1 MTTRRTALTVAMCA
15 VLAVGSWLGTPHL
28 MRRLAYFRVRQVEV
42 SGLRFLDE
50 RDVVRRLAIAADAS
64 VADALDPIR
73 RRAVAIPGVAA
84 ASVDRRLPGTLH
96 VLVLEELPVALVAHE
111 DRLVLMDRRGRILP
125 FDPLRAPTSL
135 PVTSRDSVTAGL
147 LSALLRADPEW
158 YATIQSARRDGGDI
172 LLEEGRHLVRVRPD
186 ASIETLRGVTAVRAW
201 LNTANR
207 PWQEL
212 DARFTGRVFVKRSA
226 S

>member
-1 MTTRRTALTVAMCA
+1 MALVVVVVVVA
-15 VLAVGSWLGTPHL
+15 WLGTPRL

-50 RDVVRRLAIAADAS
+50 REVVRRLAIAANAS
-64 VADALDPIR
+64 VADPLDPVR
-73 RRAVAIPGVAA
+73 RRAAAIPGVAA
-84 ASVDRRLPGTLH
+84 SSVDRRLPGTLR
-96 VLVLEELPVALVAHE
+96 VLVLEELPVALVSQE
-111 DRLVLMDRRGRILP
+111 DHLVLMDRRGRILP

-158 YATIQSARRDGGDI
+158 YATVQSARRDGGDV
-172 LLEEGRHLVRVRPD
+172 LLDEGHHLVRVRPD

-201 LNTANR
+201 LSTANR

-212 DARFTGRVFVKRSA
+212 DARFSGRVFVKRGA

>member
-1 MTTRRTALTVAMCA
+1 MTTRRAALVMAL
-15 VLAVGSWLGTPHL
+15 LAAAAAGAWFGTPRL

-50 RDVVRRLAIAADAS
+50 RDVVRRLAIAEQAS
-64 VADALDPIR
+64 VADPLDPIR
-73 RRAVAIPGVAA
+73 RRAAAIPGVAA

-96 VLVLEELPVALVAHE
+96 VLVLEELPIALVMQE

-135 PVTSRDSVTAGL
+135 PVTSRDSATAAL

-158 YATIQSARRDGGDI
+158 YATVELARREGGDV
-172 LLEEGRHLVRVRPD
+172 LLEDGPHRVRLRPD

-201 LNTANR
+201 LDTSKR

-212 DARFTGRVFVKRSA
+212 DARFTGRVFVKGGA